1 MPIDATVPESPGWW
15 LQRLLKKLR
24 ADRPRFQ
31 MLDDYYRGENG
42 IPVYADDAC
51 KDAFKRLMRISRT
64 NWAALSVEAPLERMQ
79 PVGFR
84 TGAAGDRNG
93 DAEAWRIW
101 QANGLDA
108 VMPRVFEA
116 SLSMSMSYLL
126 VGMVDP
132 EVGAPIIT
140 AEDPREV
147 TVETDPRRRSKVL
160 AGLKVYLDDVDDVY
174 RAWLY
179 LPGVVHKFVASSVEP
194 IDMYSPRGSDP
205 TPRTTHPDD
214 VSEWEEDGEPVALA
228 DPSGKPVNVVPI
240 IPMPAN
246 PTIAGVGVGEFE
258 PHIPLL
264 DRINY
269 LVLQELQIATLQ
281 AFRQRAIQGDL
292 PTSDED
298 GNPIDYD
305 DIFSADPGALWMLP
319 ETAKMWESGQV
330 DLSGI
335 RKLNSDNVA
344 DFAAVSGTPLF
355 YLTPEATDGSAEG
368 AALAKERLIF
378 KAMRHINEA
387 DEPVEMVM
395 STAFLMAGDAE
406 RAQRPAM
413 EVIWAPP
420 ERWTLAQKADAAQKA
435 IAGGMTWRKTMELI
449 WGLSPQEIEEM
460 EQDRA
465 AEALAAEGAAFLGQ
479 VMNGSGPSGES
490 APG

>member
-1 MPIDATVPESPGWW
+1 MTIDTTTPESPGWW
-15 LQRLLKKLR
+15 LQRLLTKLR
-24 ADRPRFQ
+24 NDRPRFQ
-31 MLDDYYRGENG
+31 MLDEYYRGENG

-51 KDAFKRLMRISRT
+51 KEAFKRLMRVSRT
-64 NWAALSVEAPLERMQ
+64 NWAALSVEAPLERMH

-108 VMPRVFEA
+108 AMPRVFESSLA
-116 SLSMSMSYLL
+116 LSMGYLL

-132 EVGAPIIT
+132 EIGVPIIT
-140 AEDPREV
+140 PEDPREV
-147 TVETDPRRRSKVL
+147 TVETDPRRRSRVL
-160 AGLKVYLDDVDDVY
+160 AGLKVFLDDVHDVY
-174 RAWLY
+174 RAFVY
-179 LPGVVHKFVASSVEP
+179 LPGVVHEFEAETVEVNSLSLRSEP
-194 IDMYSPRGSDP
+194 IPRL
-205 TPRTTHPDD
+205 THPDD
-214 VSEWEEDGEPVALA
+214 AGEWTEGPSHSLVNPQGE
-228 DPSGKPVNVVPI
+228 PVNVVPI
-240 IPMPAN
+240 IPFPAN

-264 DRINY
+264 DRMNY

-281 AFRQRAIQGDL
+281 AFRQRAIKGEL
-292 PTSDED
+292 PQVDED
-298 GNPIDYD
+298 GNQIDYD

-319 ETAKMWESGQV
+319 EAAEMWESGQV

-335 RKLNSDNVA
+335 RKLNSDYVA

-378 KAMRHINEA
+378 KTSRHLVDA
-387 DEPVEMVM
+387 DEPTERTM
-395 STAFLMAGDAE
+395 SIAFLMLGDAV
-406 RAQRPAM
+406 RADRPSM

-420 ERWTLAQKADAAQKA
+420 ERWSLASKADAAAKA
-435 IAGGMTWRKTMELI
+435 IAGGMTWRKAMESI
-449 WGLSPQEIEEM
+449 WGFSPQEIEEM

-465 AEALAAEGAAFLGQ
+465 AEALAAEGAALLGQ
-479 VMNGSGPSGES
+479 VMNGSGPSGEP
-490 APG
+490 AAR